1 MLGLWRSDVPISR
14 PKGCPVLSADLAFS
28 LPESDLHLTEVAG
41 GGCLG
46 ILSKS
51 SQSLE
56 FNRVRIYVYE
66 ILLATFVSE

>member
-1 MLGLWRSDVPISR
+1 MPISR

-28 LPESDLHLTEVAG
+28 LPGSDLHSTEVAG

-46 ILSKS
+46 SLSKS

-56 FNRVRIYVYE
+56 FSRVRIYVYE
-66 ILLATFVSE
+66 ILLAKFVSE